1 MPAWEY
7 RIVSMDTVGMM
18 NTTIWDTGVQEGY
31 TQFRFS
37 EKSIGAYHSFISNY
51 LNQLGNEGW
60 EVIAVLT
67 TQPSILS
74 ATASPAF
81 LLKRPRPWKKQ
92 GIVAE
97 DCMEE
102 MNAKGESL
110 R

>member
-7 RIVSMDTVGMM
+7 RIVSIDAVGMM
-18 NTTIWDTGVQEGY
+18 NTTIWDTGVREGY

-37 EKSIGAYHSFISNY
+37 EKSVAAHHDFISNY
-51 LNQLGNEGW
+51 LSQLWNEGW
-60 EVIAVLT
+60 
-67 TQPSILS
+67 
-74 ATASPAF
+74 
-81 LLKRPRPWKKQ
+81 
-92 GIVAE
+92 AE